1 MVAGIKLTIILTKS
15 YLESRGRVE
24 LYSFPTSHVHKTE
37 EELNQKQKGDPNFI
51 KLFMDDPPQ
60 LQPLLSLCFPSLLPL
75 PWSIHTGLR
84 EESQPVSLYKH
95 KTSPPL
101 NLVNYV
107 CMQLVTPPPPLCCP
121 LRNEVLY
128 SEIHGHFCLC
138 NKSVLWTSTLS

>member
-75 PWSIHTGLR
+75 P
-84 EESQPVSLYKH
+84 
-95 KTSPPL
+95 
-101 NLVNYV
+101 
-107 CMQLVTPPPPLCCP
+107 
-121 LRNEVLY
+121 
-128 SEIHGHFCLC
+128 
-138 NKSVLWTSTLS
+138 